1 MIAIYIE
8 NGGFGAQYAV
18 PIGGLIM
25 EKYLKG
31 KIAPRKKAIEERM
44 LNSNLIIPE
53 TPKKEQHLKTA
64 EESKTKKIN
73 LGIMNRQSELLKNID
88 WLSIFLY
95 TLLVFMGW
103 LNIYAAVYDESH
115 SNILDIDLKYGKQ
128 LLWIGAAF
136 VLGIFILLTDSKF
149 FTAFS
154 FVIYGLT
161 VGLLAAVLVFGVESH
176 GARSWF
182 EIGGIRIQPAE
193 FGKFA
198 TCLAI
203 ANVMSRHGFKI
214 MRFSSLA
221 LIGLLLAIPAGLI
234 VLQNDT
240 GSALVYSSFILVM
253 YREGLHGSLLLL
265 CFIAIAIFIFT
276 LIYPPIVVLSLIIA
290 GTLIAFLYYRQN
302 KQEFY
307 RIIIFLV
314 SCFLFLLFLQWL
326 FEFNIGNE
334 RLLLY
339 AYLSTGLIGIY
350 FIYKRKMKHIL
361 LVLLASWVCIGATVG
376 VDYAF
381 EKLQPHQKDRI
392 NNLLGIET
400 DLTGAGYNVNQ
411 SKIAIGS
418 GGLLGKGFLQGTQT
432 KFNFVP
438 EQSTDFI
445 FCTVGEEWGF
455 VGSAILIG
463 LLMAFILRI
472 IYLAERQRSD
482 FSRIYGYGV
491 ASILFFHVAI
501 NIGMTIGMAPVIGIP
516 LPFFSYGGSSL
527 WAFTILIFIFL
538 RLDANRLQV
547 FS

>member
-1 MIAIYIE
+1 
-8 NGGFGAQYAV
+8 
-18 PIGGLIM
+18 
-25 EKYLKG
+25 
-31 KIAPRKKAIEERM
+31 
-44 LNSNLIIPE
+44 
-53 TPKKEQHLKTA
+53 
-64 EESKTKKIN
+64 
-73 LGIMNRQSELLKNID
+73 MNRQSELLKNID

-161 VGLLAAVLVFGVESH
+161 IGLLAAVLVFGVESH

-314 SCFLFLLFLQWL
+314 SCFLFLLFLKWL

-516 LPFFSYGGSSL
+516 LPFFSYGGTALMMQLFEMGVVLNISRHTHVAKERQDREKKRKHQQL
-527 WAFTILIFIFL
+527 AAEGAGITAI
-538 RLDANRLQV
+538 QEQH
-547 FS
+547 

>member
-1 MIAIYIE
+1 
-8 NGGFGAQYAV
+8 
-18 PIGGLIM
+18 
-25 EKYLKG
+25 
-31 KIAPRKKAIEERM
+31 
-44 LNSNLIIPE
+44 
-53 TPKKEQHLKTA
+53 
-64 EESKTKKIN
+64 
-73 LGIMNRQSELLKNID
+73 
-88 WLSIFLY
+88 
-95 TLLVFMGW
+95 
-103 LNIYAAVYDESH
+103 
-115 SNILDIDLKYGKQ
+115 NILDIDLKYGKQ
-128 LLWIGAAF
+128 LLWIGDDLG
-136 VLGIFILLTDSKF
+136 LGIFILLTDSKF

-161 VGLLAAVLVFGVESH
+161 VGPLAAVLVFGVESH

-314 SCFLFLLFLQWL
+314 SCFLFLLFLKWL

-411 SKIAIGS
+411 STIAIGS